1 MRGKRYKYIVCA
13 VIAVLLLAAAAA
25 FLNRQ
30 EKDAGISRALAAKA
44 LALAAA
50 DKKACEALIQAKPD
64 AFDGDKGQWYA
75 KYMGY
80 VYDKGWFDE
89 AEMPAD
95 DKGALLGLTYGEL
108 EGILRRMS
116 VETDLPKRRSKKAVE
131 TDVWWSIYQAVLLK
145 YDTEHEVREQ
155 TLVVYGTPANLEQV
169 PAWTAYTDLGKM
181 GFEGVGLDA
190 CIDRQV
196 AVLERN
202 GEILTVMRTVSDQ
215 VTYENV
221 WIVNATDKQADIFYD
236 GFYRTLKSGY
246 WGADG
251 EPESQEGGF
260 GQVVGDVVLD
270 KGVLTGIR
278 VKEETIRG
286 KVLAVKDDSIEIEG
300 YGSVPLDP
308 AFRVYKQFGELGSLS
323 NQDILV
329 GYDLQDFVVADGM
342 LCAALVRQ
350 DFQAEKIRVLLMT
363 DKFAGLL
370 HEQASVTCDGAF
382 TLSWGEETAQC
393 QPGEVVTLAP
403 GDERLSQGRLT
414 IAPAE
419 EGHTL
424 TLLSLS
430 RNYGSPSYPGT
441 LEIAQEEGG
450 LAIVNEAYLEDYL
463 YRVVPS
469 EMPASYPVEALKA
482 QAVCA
487 RSYACRQI
495 KSNSY
500 SQYGAH
506 VDDSTKFQVYNN
518 IEPQEKAT
526 RAVNDTYGQ
535 VAYYDG
541 EVIMAYY
548 FSTSC
553 GHTSDLGV
561 WGGSLAECPYV
572 AGRYLTLQVKG
583 GDLRNEEEFSAFIKD
598 KEYDTF
604 EKNMPWYRW
613 ETVLPA
619 SLMDQ
624 EFPEL
629 GGVTDIRVTQRGEG
643 GVADQVVITGTA
655 GEKVLHYQDEVR
667 QVLGCPEL
675 TITKKDG
682 TTATGWKSLP
692 SGYIAIEPEQ
702 TESGETAFHIYGG
715 GYGHGAGMS
724 QTAAKVMADMGM
736 DYETILKF
744 FYQGI
749 EVREIAQ

>member
-1 MRGKRYKYIVCA
+1 MKGKKYMYLVVLAA
-13 VIAVLLLAAAAA
+13 VIILAAAAIM
-25 FLNRQ
+25 LNRN

-50 DKKACEALIQAKPD
+50 DKKECEALLQAKPD
-64 AFDGDKGQWYA
+64 AFDGDRGQWYA

-80 VYDKGWFDE
+80 VYDKGWFDKE
-89 AEMPAD
+89 EMPAD
-95 DKGALLGLTYGEL
+95 DKGALSELTYGEL
-108 EGILRRMS
+108 KGILSRMS
-116 VETDLPKRRSKKAVE
+116 VETELSVRRPKKKVE
-131 TDVWWSIYQAVLLK
+131 KEVWWSVYQAVLQQ
-145 YDTEHEVREQ
+145 YDEKQEVKEQ
-155 TLVVYGTPANLEQV
+155 TPVIYGTPANLEQI
-169 PAWTAYTDLGKM
+169 PAWTAYTDQGKM

-190 CIDRQV
+190 FIDRQIK
-196 AVLERN
+196 VLERN
-202 GEILTVMRTVSDQ
+202 GEILTVVQTVSDQ

-221 WIVNATDKQADIFYD
+221 WIVNATDREAEIFYD
-236 GFYRTLKSGY
+236 GFYRTLKSGI
-246 WGADG
+246 WGVE
-251 EPESQEGGF
+251 EPKGQEEGIGRL
-260 GQVVGDVVLD
+260 VGDVVLD

-278 VKEETIRG
+278 IKEETIRG
-286 KVLAVKDDSIEIEG
+286 KVLAVRDDSIEIEG
-300 YGSVPLDP
+300 YGSVPVDP
-308 AFRVYKQFGELGSLS
+308 AFRVYKQFGGLGSLS
-323 NQDILV
+323 SRDILV
-329 GYDLQDFVVADGM
+329 GYDLQDFVVAEGK

-370 HEQASVTCDGAF
+370 HQQASITCDVGF

-393 QPGEVVTLAP
+393 QPGEVVALAP

-414 IAPAE
+414 IRPVE

-430 RNYGSPSYPGT
+430 RTYGSPTYPGT
-441 LEIAQEEGG
+441 LEISQEDGG

-463 YRVVPS
+463 IRVVPS
-469 EMPASYPVEALKA
+469 EMPASYPAEALKA

-526 RAVNDTYGQ
+526 KAVNDTYGQ
-535 VAYYDG
+535 AAYYGG

-561 WGGSLAECPYV
+561 WGGTLADCPYV

-583 GDLRNEEEFSAFIKD
+583 GDLRNEEEFTAFIKD
-598 KEYDTF
+598 KDYDTF

-619 SLMDQ
+619 SLMEQ
-624 EFPEL
+624 EFPQL
-629 GGVTDIRVTQRGEG
+629 GSVTDIRVTQRGEG
-643 GVADQVVITGTA
+643 GVADQVVIAGTK

-667 QVLGCPEL
+667 QALGCPEL

-692 SGYIAIEPEQ
+692 SGYIAIEQEQ
-702 TESGETAFHIYGG
+702 TESGELAFHIYGG

-736 DYETILKF
+736 DYQTILKF

-749 EVREIAQ
+749 EVMEIAQ

>member
-1 MRGKRYKYIVCA
+1 MKGKKYKYIVGA
-13 VIAVLLLAAAAA
+13 VIAGLLLAAVTM
-25 FLNRQ
+25 LNRT
-30 EKDAGISRALAAKA
+30 EKNVGISRALAAKA

-50 DKKACEALIQAKPD
+50 DKKECEALAQAKPD
-64 AFDGDKGQWYA
+64 AFDGDKDQWYA
-75 KYMGY
+75 KYMSY

-89 AEMPAD
+89 EEIPAD
-95 DKGALLGLTYGEL
+95 DKGALLELTYGEL
-108 EGILRRMS
+108 EGILSRMS
-116 VETDLPKRRSKKAVE
+116 VETELPQRRPKKPVE
-131 TDVWWSIYQAVLLK
+131 KEVWWNLYQAVLQT
-145 YDTEHEVREQ
+145 YDFEHAVKEETSVI
-155 TLVVYGTPANLEQV
+155 YGTPANLEQI
-169 PAWTAYTDLGKM
+169 PAWTAYTDQGRM

-196 AVLERN
+196 QVLVRN
-202 GEILTVMRTVSDQ
+202 GEILTVVRIVSDQ

-221 WIVNATDKQADIFYD
+221 WIVDAADREATIFYD
-236 GFYRTLKSGY
+236 GFYRTLKSGS
-246 WGADG
+246 WGAEDAKDK
-251 EPESQEGGF
+251 EEGI
-260 GQVVGDVVLD
+260 GQLIGDVVLD

-278 VKEETIRG
+278 IKEETIRG
-286 KVLAVKDDSIEIEG
+286 KVLAVKNDSIEIEG
-300 YGSVPLDP
+300 YGTVPMDP
-308 AFRVYKQFGELGSLS
+308 AFRVYKQYGGLGSLE
-323 NQDILV
+323 NKDILV
-329 GYDLQDFVVADGM
+329 GYDLQDFVVAEGK

-363 DKFAGLL
+363 DKFASLL
-370 HEQASVTCDGAF
+370 HQQASVTCDGAF

-393 QPGEVVTLAP
+393 QPGEVVTLGP

-414 IAPAE
+414 IAPEE

-441 LEIAQEEGG
+441 LEISQEDEG
-450 LAIVNEAYLEDYL
+450 LAIVNEAYLEEYL

-526 RAVNDTYGQ
+526 KAVNDTYGQ
-535 VAYYDG
+535 VAYYNG

-561 WGGSLAECPYV
+561 WGGSLAECPYA

-619 SLMDQ
+619 ALMEQ

-629 GGVTDIRVTQRGEG
+629 GRVTDIRVTQRGEG
-643 GVADQVVITGTA
+643 GVADQVVITGTD

-667 QVLGCPEL
+667 QALGCPEL

-692 SGYIAIEPEQ
+692 SGYIAIEQEQ
-702 TESGETAFHIYGG
+702 TESGELAFHIYGG

-749 EVREIAQ
+749 EVAEIGR